1 MTLVFGGLF
10 SHANPIIAKVLSG
23 MDFKILNPGVSFL
36 RWCYWFLVGLLLWAL
51 LRPRFLV
58 TQTLPPCVQVNL
70 SRWLNLQTIILS
82 LALFNALFLVQNSL
96 DILFLWSD
104 EVLPMGVTYA
114 DYAHA
119 GAYPLFAT
127 NLLTAAFVLLT
138 FGGRQQQFQTDLA
151 KKLVFVWL
159 GQNLLL
165 VISAITRLLHYVEA
179 YSLTHLRIVAF
190 IGMGLTA
197 IGLLLIVVKIKYNHG
212 TSWLI
217 NANAV
222 AVTVTLYVIC
232 FINVDR
238 IIADYNVRHAQEVTG
253 TGSSIGM
260 AYLYNLGFEALPA
273 LHWFQANAKHSP
285 YQARQAGVFITE
297 LENQLASDVSDW
309 RAWTW
314 RKQRLS
320 TASLAALT
328 PVPIGNS
335 GWRY

>member
-1 MTLVFGGLF
+1 
-10 SHANPIIAKVLSG
+10 
-23 MDFKILNPGVSFL
+23 MDFNLFNPGVSFL

-51 LRPRFLV
+51 LRPRFQV
-58 TQTLPPCVQVNL
+58 TKVAPPGVQVNL
-70 SRWLNLQTIILS
+70 SRWFNQQTLTVS
-82 LALFNALFLVQNSL
+82 LVIFNVLFLLQNSL

-104 EVLPMGVTYA
+104 QVLPMGVTYA
-114 DYAHA
+114 TYAHA

-127 NLLTAAFVLLT
+127 NLLTAAFVLQM
-138 FGGRQQQFQTDLA
+138 FGDRQQQFQTDLA

-159 GQNLLL
+159 GQNLFL
-165 VISAITRLLHYVEA
+165 VMSAITRLLNYIEA

-197 IGLLLIVVKIKYNHG
+197 IGLLLIVVKIQYMHRN
-212 TSWLI
+212 SWLI

-222 AVTVTLYVIC
+222 AITFTLYAVC

-238 IIADYNVRHAQEVTG
+238 IIANYNVRHTQEVTG
-253 TGSSIGM
+253 TGSTLDM
-260 AYLYNLGFEALPA
+260 AYLYSLGFEALPA
-273 LHWFQANAKHSP
+273 LRWFQANAKHSP

-297 LENQLASDVSDW
+297 LENQLAIDVANW

-320 TASLAALT
+320 TISVEALT

-335 GWRY
+335 GWSY